1 MKVKFKFGIKSFSG
15 NAENM
20 NFANYKS
27 RGVTIGR
34 VIPEKRI
41 ITDNNVSM
49 GEKMKKIS
57 EVYNA
62 TSDAYKKD
70 LTGYTLRLY
79 NTKGYQ
85 EGIAGNK
92 FSTFVKMLWNASKDP
107 ENPLDLLALSVD
119 DLQVDAY
126 TQISS
131 VKVAVE
137 NGYLPKVLNYE
148 CYNSAII

>member
-15 NAENM
+15 TAEKM

-34 VIPEKRI
+34 VLPEQRK
-41 ITDNNVSM
+41 ITEQNITM

-70 LTGYTLRLY
+70 LAGYTLRLY
-79 NTKGYQ
+79 NTWVIKR
-85 EGIAGNK
+85 A
-92 FSTFVKMLWNASKDP
+92 
-107 ENPLDLLALSVD
+107 
-119 DLQVDAY
+119 
-126 TQISS
+126 
-131 VKVAVE
+131 
-137 NGYLPKVLNYE
+137 
-148 CYNSAII
+148 